1 MLPWHRSQVV
11 LGGTQKVR
19 ARQESLFEL
28 RLAVYGTPS
37 GTAELSKASASARE
51 QAVSANLLTGLNE
64 MRRSTRGSCPCCAV
78 LAAPQHLLKARRRRA
93 GPAVAGCSCVFKSFV
108 PVGENLLWLTPMEAA
123 SPARVTTRRGEKTEG
138 QGR

>member
-1 MLPWHRSQVV
+1 M
-11 LGGTQKVR
+11 
-19 ARQESLFEL
+19 
-28 RLAVYGTPS
+28 YGTPS